1 MSDSIDNSPA
11 TKQSHKVV
19 EVNGFFN
26 SGEAE
31 EAFLYDPE
39 LVQDLHFAES
49 NVKFDPKISASA
61 PGPGLLVRPLSS
73 GDFDR
78 GAFNNCSRTR
88 KFCPI
93 KIKLP
98 TSCTAAREGRR

>member
-11 TKQSHKVV
+11 SKQSHKV

-49 NVKFDPKISASA
+49 DVKFDPRISASA

-73 GDFDR
+73 GDYDR
-78 GAFNNCSRTR
+78 GAFT
-88 KFCPI
+88 F
-93 KIKLP
+93 
-98 TSCTAAREGRR
+98 